1 MGTVLHCPQYEENDG
16 IGGVKCPVF
25 RLHLPFL
32 LNLKKSRPSEKINE
46 IFFFGLG
53 CFVIAPF

>member
-1 MGTVLHCPQYEENDG
+1 
-16 IGGVKCPVF
+16 
-25 RLHLPFL
+25 L

-53 CFVIAPF
+53 CFVIAPTIYIG